1 MPEPHSPTASD
12 ADDSNEHSTPSQ
24 EDFLRIFMARRQQ
37 MEALVQRR
45 VRCKATAA
53 DLIQDLFLRFWKRP
67 KQPVEALDSYLMRS
81 ARNLAIDH
89 LRSEQAR
96 LRSLDHLEDLYD
108 VPETA
113 SIDFALQAREELQH
127 IQGALQALPE
137 RTRQIFLLNRVHGC
151 TYADIANSLNL
162 SQSAVEKHMMRALD
176 ACKACLEQQYSD
188 FVAPSG
194 NSRS

>member
-1 MPEPHSPTASD
+1 MPESQSPTAPS
-12 ADDSNEHSTPSQ
+12 ADNNGEHSTPSE

-67 KQPVEALDSYLMRS
+67 KQPIEALDSYLMRS

-89 LRSEQAR
+89 LRAEQAR
-96 LRSLDHLEDLYD
+96 LRSLDHLEHLYD
-108 VPETA
+108 LPETS
-113 SIDFALQAREELQH
+113 SIDHALQAREELQY
-127 IQGALQALPE
+127 IERALQALPE

-151 TYADIANSLNL
+151 TYADIAYSMNL
-162 SQSAVEKHMMRALD
+162 SQSAVEKHMMRALN

-188 FVAPSG
+188 FAAPSG
-194 NSRS
+194 NPRS